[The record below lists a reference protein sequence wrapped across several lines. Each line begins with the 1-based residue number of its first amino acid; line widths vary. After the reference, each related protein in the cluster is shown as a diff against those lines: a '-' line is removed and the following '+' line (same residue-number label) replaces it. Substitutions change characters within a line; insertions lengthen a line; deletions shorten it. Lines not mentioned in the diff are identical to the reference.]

1 VQRELR
7 QSAAHAFVDDLDAPA
22 LSADDRHH
30 LERVLRLRPGQE
42 ITVSDGAGRWR
53 VCRFAERLEPLGD
66 VIQDARP
73 SPAITVAL
81 ALTKG
86 ERLDWAVQKL
96 SELGVDIVVPFAAAR
111 SVVRWDGDRAA
122 HHLDRLR
129 RIARQA
135 AMQSRRTSLPDV
147 EDLRSFAEVAARPG
161 AAQAEPG
168 GEPPSLERPLV
179 LVGPEGGWGEEE
191 AAAPL
196 ARVTLGPTIL
206 RAETAAVVA
215 GGLLCSLREGL
226 VGPRNCP

>member
-1 VQRELR
+1 M
-7 QSAAHAFVDDLDAPA
+7 
-22 LSADDRHH
+22 
-30 LERVLRLRPGQE
+30 
-42 ITVSDGAGRWR
+42 
-53 VCRFAERLEPLGD
+53 
-66 VIQDARP
+66 
-73 SPAITVAL
+73 
-81 ALTKG
+81 
-86 ERLDWAVQKL
+86 
-96 SELGVDIVVPFAAAR
+96 DIVVLFAAAR